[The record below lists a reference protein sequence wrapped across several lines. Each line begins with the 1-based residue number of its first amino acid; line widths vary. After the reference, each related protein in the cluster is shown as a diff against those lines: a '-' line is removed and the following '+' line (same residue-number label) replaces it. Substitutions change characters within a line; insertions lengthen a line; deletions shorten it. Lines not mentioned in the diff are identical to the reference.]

1 MILLGDIGGTHAR
14 FQLCDRGRLL
24 GQTVDFACS
33 EFPGIA
39 AVIAGVLPNLEQKP
53 RSLLLAVAG
62 PVDGDAVRLTNLGWR
77 FTCSELKR
85 EIGVES
91 CHVINDMA
99 ATAWCLP
106 ILGATDRLQIGGG
119 SSFDDAT
126 MVAIGPGTGLGV
138 AALVPTS
145 QGWTALEGE
154 GGHANLAAQDDFDFA
169 LLQHLRSECGHVS
182 YEAVLSGP
190 GLVRLYRA
198 VRSVTGAGSDDEH
211 LSPEDITRM
220 AAAGSEPAAQR
231 ALKTFCRLLG
241 SFSGDLALIYGAR
254 GGIYIA
260 GGIVSRLGRQ
270 FDHDEFREHF
280 EAKGRLSHYVAS
292 IASYVIVK
300 PLPALTG
307 LAHLA
312 KSNAYTR

>member
-1 MILLGDIGGTHAR
+1 MLLGDIGGTHAR
-14 FQLCDRGRLL
+14 FQLCEQGRLL
-24 GQTVDFACS
+24 GRTIDRTCT
-33 EFPGIA
+33 EFSGIE
-39 AVIAGVLPNLEQKP
+39 AVIADVLPILEQKP

-77 FTCSELKR
+77 FSCSELKQ
-85 EIGVES
+85 ETGLES
-91 CHVINDMA
+91 CHIINDMA

-106 ILGATDRLQIGGG
+106 TLGAADRLQIGGG
-119 SSFDDAT
+119 SFCVGAT
-126 MVAIGPGTGLGV
+126 MAVIGPGTGLGV
-138 AALVPTS
+138 AALVPTP
-145 QGWTALEGE
+145 QGWTAVEGE
-154 GGHANLAAQDDFDFA
+154 GGHANLAAQGDFDSA
-169 LLQHLRSECGHVS
+169 LLDHLRRERGHVS

-198 VRSVTGAGSDDEH
+198 VRAVTGVGSDDEH

-220 AAAGSEPAAQR
+220 AAAGTEPVAQR
-231 ALKTFCRLLG
+231 VLTTFCRLLG

-260 GGIVSRLGRQ
+260 GGIVPLLGQ
-270 FDHDEFREHF
+270 LFDHDEFRQHF
-280 EAKGRLSHYVAS
+280 EAKGRLSHFVAS
-292 IASYVIVK
+292 IATCVIVK

-312 KSNAYTR
+312 GSGTYAR